1 MRMQMKL
8 YEYLLK
14 AMIDYDRSILLIE
27 AVMIIETE
35 IAQMADRYIDARIR
49 LLEAGSAYYSYDGVF
64 FNLHPKLN

>member
-1 MRMQMKL
+1 MKL